1 MVALILLVLV
11 TLIGVSASNLVR
23 NNLAVVNNLEV
34 RERLR
39 SVVDS
44 AVQEV
49 LAFGQIT
56 ASPPDGFQTTDCT
69 GDVFSLS
76 DIAGLLDSKE
86 DPDSPGTTVYQAI
99 DYKCFDVT
107 GEGATDEVAV
117 VLKDVQCITSK
128 PRKNSELDYT
138 DVNEASCFNPGL
150 YSLCADALWQVD
162 MLAVDT
168 LSGASI
174 EVSQG
179 ITTLIS
185 INDASSVCN

>member
-1 MVALILLVLV
+1 VVALILLVLV

-56 ASPPDGFQTTDCT
+56 ASPPDGFQTTDCD
-69 GDVFSLS
+69 GNVFSLT
-76 DIAGLLDSKE
+76 DIAGLLGSA
-86 DPDSPGTTVYQAI
+86 TTVI